1 MPRGLF
7 KRVRQ
12 LQQRPVAA
20 RLAHDLHARGVLGG
34 DVELVTSTPRAYLH
48 HCSAKGEFVLSSD
61 SVIPTFTRSSQIA
74 HITQLVPAIERAKFN
89 ERAYTIGAMMVFP
102 ANKIGRKMTINGA
115 RGCYPRIKDRFD
127 LTVECIRRHY
137 LGAESPLVNVLERYA
152 AFFALFRDFRGYVD
166 FFLLQDLVTADYST
180 VRHFLPFDGFHP
192 WPLPDSDDAY
202 RVYRQNAETFIDS
215 ACQPVSSGRLGA
227 GRTWSPRH
235 WIRRA
240 ILFNSVG

>member
-1 MPRGLF
+1 MASPADRGI
-7 KRVRQ
+7 
-12 LQQRPVAA
+12 
-20 RLAHDLHARGVLGG
+20 LGG

-89 ERAYTIGAMMVFP
+89 ERAYTIGA
-102 ANKIGRKMTINGA
+102 I
-115 RGCYPRIKDRFD
+115 
-127 LTVECIRRHY
+127 
-137 LGAESPLVNVLERYA
+137 RYA

-215 ACQPVSSGRLGA
+215 ACQPVSSGRLEA

-240 ILFNSVG
+240 ILLNSFG